1 MDLEELSR
9 VLSVNDLPELVS
21 KVEEEFLKA
30 LPADEIL
37 RQAII
42 RTFNSGGKRLRP
54 VLLLAI
60 SVIEDINKK
69 QLLIRAGAAVELV
82 HQASLIHDDII
93 DKSPLRRGKPTVAA
107 KEGLNTALLAGDYMI
122 ASGLKLAA
130 KVDSRAV
137 EVLSQAVEQM
147 CEGQLME
154 LNLPKIKI
162 LDDKY
167 MDVARNK
174 SAALIS
180 ASCKIGGIING
191 LSDSNI
197 TALGKFG
204 ENFGIT
210 FQIID
215 DITDNEFKT
224 REIKA
229 ASATAMKYI
238 HAAEK
243 DLSGISAKVN
253 TVGLVNLI
261 DQYSIGSLPLK
272 KS

>member
-122 ASGLKLAA
+122 AS
-130 KVDSRAV
+130 
-137 EVLSQAVEQM
+137 
-147 CEGQLME
+147 GQLME